1 MSLQI
6 SELPLESV
14 AIKPKINI
22 DLLVET
28 NLPPSPGS
36 IIRIT
41 KLLRD
46 VNSSTRA
53 LTDAVSYEPML
64 VVRVLRLVNSPI
76 YGLERNVTSIQ
87 TALQTIGN
95 SVLSEIVMM
104 ELAASTFGKEIRNS
118 IYARN
123 IWVHSLAVAIVAR
136 ELTKHLKM
144 SGTEEAFTC
153 GLLHDIGKFI
163 LLSNDFE
170 NFTLLLDDSGE
181 SEMLRCEQEQYG
193 YNHAEIGSLV
203 ARRWGLQEDV
213 CYSIL
218 HHHNPSQASQGMLMA
233 HIIDIADMIANEKGY
248 GLRKEE
254 REKMLN
260 SESVIKLNLSEDDI
274 ENIWNKVERNITE
287 VIKTF
292 V

>member
-6 SELPLESV
+6 SELPLENVS
-14 AIKPKINI
+14 IRPKINI

-64 VVRVLRLVNSPI
+64 VVRILRLVNSPI

-87 TALQTIGN
+87 TALQAIGN
-95 SVLSEIVMM
+95 NILNEIVMM
-104 ELAASTFGKEIRNS
+104 ELAATTFGKEIRNS

-260 SESVIKLNLSEDDI
+260 SESVIKLNLTEEDI
-274 ENIWNKVERNITE
+274 ENIWNKVEGNITE

>member
-6 SELPLESV
+6 TEPRFESV
-14 AIKPKINI
+14 SIKPKINI

-53 LTDAVSYEPML
+53 LTEAVSYEPML
-64 VVRVLRLVNSPI
+64 VVRILRLVNSPI

-87 TALQTIGN
+87 TAIQAIGN
-95 SVLSEIVMM
+95 NILNEIVMM
-104 ELAASTFGKEIRNS
+104 ELAATTFGKEIRNS

-274 ENIWNKVERNITE
+274 ENLWNKVEGNISE